1 MSKSAGGDLF
11 ASAAAVMQII
21 SFIRV
26 SSKYSLK
33 KEADASDKLALFNPF
48 FSMAGGTFAAFQ
60 GIAITSLSPAIEN
73 YSSAAGKI
81 KLAARLGRIT
91 GALTP
96 FAYVFSTIAVGTG
109 IYGEKGSAARRT
121 EALRSGDGAKL
132 AGASMTLAGDSGQLI
147 VNGWEPWS
155 EPMLY
160 QLNLLSALD
169 APLKLGFE
177 IFQNETN
184 AQHGMGIALRYP
196 PVAGEEIFLEKRFES
211 VTFNAQSGKFSFSP
225 VSVLRTRAS
234 DAPWLVINSEALS
247 SPNLTG

>member
-1 MSKSAGGDLF
+1 
-11 ASAAAVMQII
+11 
-21 SFIRV
+21 
-26 SSKYSLK
+26 
-33 KEADASDKLALFNPF
+33 
-48 FSMAGGTFAAFQ
+48 
-60 GIAITSLSPAIEN
+60 
-73 YSSAAGKI
+73 
-81 KLAARLGRIT
+81 
-91 GALTP
+91 
-96 FAYVFSTIAVGTG
+96 
-109 IYGEKGSAARRT
+109 
-121 EALRSGDGAKL
+121 
-132 AGASMTLAGDSGQLI
+132 
-147 VNGWEPWS
+147 
-155 EPMLY
+155 MLY